1 MRKLFKTVLLAVAAA
16 TLGACGGG
24 GGSPGDTSLPYTISL
39 KADTTVLP
47 INLANETPGFNN
59 YSGIGAYARYTTVL
73 HVQAMEGGKPIQDGE
88 KMFACNL
95 SGGLKSGA
103 LYYLDGKDEHMVEVD
118 DGKGGKIKVPGAYRN
133 ITLDSNAGGASFH
146 FHAGNEAGPVQIR
159 CAVTNPADK
168 QVSSAIVN
176 ITVGAN
182 TGLVAS
188 VVGTIQAPRY
198 LGTQGNKQDLPTSV
212 GVSVDVKD
220 DANQPI
226 PNSANANVEV
236 SIIPFGA
243 SAGARLLSGSQ
254 QGSAV
259 KVKTIN
265 GIGQFAVSS
274 GPSSGVILLQL
285 TGDRADNDV
294 TNGIQ
299 DAVKQ
304 LRVVT
309 VHQFVGGLSDL
320 SIRDTELSVVN
331 GMQYTFALT
340 GEGGE
345 PPYKWSSSALPAGL
359 TLSADGILSG
369 TVAAPSGDYNVQ
381 FAIEDALGVVVKK
394 NIKIKVTG
402 NFDIDGCDGDLTKA
416 CALPD
421 WKGVPVP
428 PAPTGDAYLYTL
440 SLSVG
445 DPSVPVVWT
454 YTPAP
459 PPVTGLT
466 FGADG
471 VIQSIAPPTGATAGT
486 YTFIVTATRGS
497 IVIKRPVKITVS

>member
-1 MRKLFKTVLLAVAAA
+1 MRNLFKTVLLAVAGA

-47 INLANETPGFNN
+47 INLANEGP
-59 YSGIGAYARYTTVL
+59 GIGAYARYTTVL
-73 HVQAMEGGKPIQDGE
+73 HVQALEGGKPIQDGD

-182 TGLVAS
+182 TGQVAS

-198 LGTQGNKQDLPTSV
+198 LGTQGNKQNLPTSV

-236 SIIPFGA
+236 SFIPFGA

-428 PAPTGDAYLYTL
+428 PAPGAAYLYTL

>member
-39 KADTTVLP
+39 KADTTLLP
-47 INLANETPGFNN
+47 INLANETPGFGN

-118 DGKGGKIKVPGAYRN
+118 DGKGGKIKVPVAYRN

-146 FHAGNEAGPVQIR
+146 FHAGDEAGPVQIR

-182 TGLVAS
+182 TGQVAS

-198 LGTQGNKQDLPTSV
+198 LGTQGNKQNLPTSV

-394 NIKIKVTG
+394 NIIIKVTG

-428 PAPTGDAYLYTL
+428 PAPGAAYLYTL

-497 IVIKRPVKITVS
+497 IVIERPVKITVS

>member
-1 MRKLFKTVLLAVAAA
+1 MRNLFKTVLLAVAGA

-47 INLANETPGFNN
+47 INLANEGP
-59 YSGIGAYARYTTVL
+59 GIGAYARYTTVL
-73 HVQAMEGGKPIQDGE
+73 HVQALEGGKPIQDGD

-182 TGLVAS
+182 TGQVAS

-198 LGTQGNKQDLPTSV
+198 LGTQGNKQNLPTSV

-428 PAPTGDAYLYTL
+428 PAPGAAYLYTL

>member
-47 INLANETPGFNN
+47 INLANEGPGT
-59 YSGIGAYARYTTVL
+59 GAYARYTTVL

-182 TGLVAS
+182 TGQVAS

-198 LGTQGNKQDLPTSV
+198 LGTQGNKQNLPTSV

-421 WKGVPVP
+421 WKGVPVS
-428 PAPTGDAYLYTL
+428 PAPGAAYLYTL

-486 YTFIVTATRGS
+486 YTFIVTATRGG

>member
-1 MRKLFKTVLLAVAAA
+1 M
-16 TLGACGGG
+16 
-24 GGSPGDTSLPYTISL
+24 
-39 KADTTVLP
+39 
-47 INLANETPGFNN
+47 
-59 YSGIGAYARYTTVL
+59 
-73 HVQAMEGGKPIQDGE
+73 
-88 KMFACNL
+88 
-95 SGGLKSGA
+95 
-103 LYYLDGKDEHMVEVD
+103 
-118 DGKGGKIKVPGAYRN
+118 
-133 ITLDSNAGGASFH
+133 
-146 FHAGNEAGPVQIR
+146 QIR
-159 CAVTNPADK
+159 CAVTNPTDK

-176 ITVGAN
+176 LTVGAN
-182 TGLVAS
+182 TGKPAS

-198 LGTQGNKQDLPTSV
+198 LGSQSNKQSLPTSV

-226 PNSANANVEV
+226 PNPANANVQV
-236 SIIPFGA
+236 RILPFGA

-254 QGSAV
+254 QGSV
-259 KVKTIN
+259 VQVKTIN

-274 GPSSGVILLQL
+274 GPSAGVILLEL
-285 TGDRADNDV
+285 TTDRADNDV

-394 NIKIKVTG
+394 NIKIKVMG

-421 WKGVPVP
+421 WKGVLVP
-428 PAPTGDAYLYTL
+428 PATTADSYLYTL

-445 DPSVPVVWT
+445 DPSIPVVWT
-454 YTPAP
+454 YTPTS
-459 PPVTGLT
+459 PVPGLS

-471 VIQSIAPPTGATAGT
+471 VIQSTGDGKAGT

-497 IVIKRPVKITVS
+497 IVIKRPVKITVN

>member
-1 MRKLFKTVLLAVAAA
+1 MRNLFKTVLLAVAGA

-47 INLANETPGFNN
+47 INLANEGP
-59 YSGIGAYARYTTVL
+59 GIGAYARYTTVL
-73 HVQAMEGGKPIQDGE
+73 HVQALEGGKPIQDGD

-182 TGLVAS
+182 TGQVAS

-309 VHQFVGGLSDL
+309 VHQFVDKLSTL
-320 SIRDTELSVVN
+320 SIKDTELNVVN
-331 GMQYTFALT
+331 GMPYTFALT

-459 PPVTGLT
+459 PPVPGLS

-471 VIQSIAPPTGATAGT
+471 VIQSTGNGTAGT

-497 IVIKRPVKITVS
+497 IVIKRPVKITVN

>member
-47 INLANETPGFNN
+47 INLANEGP
-59 YSGIGAYARYTTVL
+59 GIGAYARYTTVL
-73 HVQAMEGGKPIQDGE
+73 HIQAMEGNKPILDGKE
-88 KMFACNL
+88 IFACNL

-146 FHAGNEAGPVQIR
+146 FHAGDEAGPVQIR

-182 TGLVAS
+182 TGQVAS

-198 LGTQGNKQDLPTSV
+198 LGTQGNKQNLPTSV

-428 PAPTGDAYLYTL
+428 PAPGDAYLYTL

-459 PPVTGLT
+459 TPVTGLT

-471 VIQSIAPPTGATAGT
+471 VIQSKAPPTGATAGT